1 MFVPLM
7 AGWVVSWVALTAA
20 PATDASTQQGD
31 TAAPA
36 GAGATEPSGFD
47 RARALYQQG
56 EARFATADFAGAIEL
71 WTEAF
76 SIVPDTTDSARIKA
90 LLIYNIATARERA
103 YEVTNDVSQ
112 LRQAKILMQG
122 YAQSIPALFGDS
134 AEGADEVVK
143 ITERLNAI
151 TAQIEAYERKKA
163 RDRRSAGPAE
173 RSDDGPDDPGR
184 GSKVLIGAGAAALAV
199 GVGGLAMMGAG
210 VAMGNKAND
219 IDGLEADDIDGR
231 REQFDRGRM
240 GNTLAIA
247 GGVVGGVFAITGAVL
262 VGIGASR
269 RAKAKSA
276 ALAPWFGPRV
286 VGLGVGGRF

>member
-36 GAGATEPSGFD
+36 GADAPEPSGFD

-76 SIVPDTTDSARIKA
+76 SIVPDSTDAARIKA

-151 TAQIEAYERKKA
+151 TAQIDAYERKKA
-163 RDRRSAGPAE
+163 RDRRSANPGE
-173 RSDDGPDDPGR
+173 RSDDGPRDPGR
-184 GSKVLIGAGAAALAV
+184 GSKALIGAGAGALAV

-219 IDGLEADDIDGR
+219 IDDLEADDIDGR
-231 REQFDRGRM
+231 REQFDRGRT

-269 RAKAKSA
+269 KAKAKTT

-286 VGLGVGGRF
+286 VGLGLGGRF